1 MTPSLYDAIRSRFP
15 EREYALAFEVRNDAG
30 FKASRA
36 ADAIAVSLWPSRGL
50 EVHGLEVKTARSDFL
65 RELRDASKSEPIQRY
80 CDRWWIVA
88 GDASVA
94 KVEELPVTWGLLVL
108 RKGKLY
114 AVKPAPKLDAAPL
127 DRGFVVA
134 MLKRAS
140 EDVVQKS
147 VVEAEI
153 ARRVAAATA
162 AIEARYAR
170 RVGKTVDGVDV
181 TAALAEGVALKRTY
195 EALQSAVDDFEK
207 ASGVRIRAYDGIHL
221 GKAVAV
227 VLSQHT
233 ALAGVMSRMRE
244 LAPMLADAIAELHAI
259 EVRND
264 ACARRPRS

>member
-1 MTPSLYDAIRSRFP
+1 MSLYDAIRKRFP
-15 EREYALAFEVRNDAG
+15 EREYALMFEVRNDAG
-30 FKASRA
+30 FNATRA
-36 ADAIAVSLWPSRGL
+36 ADAVAVSLWPSRGM

-65 RELRDASKSEPIQRY
+65 RELRDVAKSEPIQKY
-80 CDRWWIVA
+80 CDRWWVVA
-88 GDASVA
+88 GDESVA
-94 KVEELPVTWGLLVL
+94 KVDEIPTTWGLLVL
-108 RKGKLY
+108 RKGKLF

-147 VVEAEI
+147 VVETEI

-162 AIEARYAR
+162 EVEARYER
-170 RVGKTVDGVDV
+170 RTAKLDGIDA
-181 TAALAEGVALKRTY
+181 TTLLAEGAAFKRSY
-195 EALQSAVDDFEK
+195 EALQSAVDAFEK
-207 ASGVRIRAYDGIHL
+207 ASGVRIRAYEGPHL

-244 LAPMLADAIAELHAI
+244 LAPMLADALAELHAI
-259 EVRND
+259 E
-264 ACARRPRS
+264 AKEP